1 MTIKQDLKVERYKL
15 VAECVPDPVLYFN
28 YDSRWMRWLPEDLFR
43 KMSKT

>member
-28 YDSRWMRWLPEDLFR
+28 YASRDPY
-43 KMSKT
+43 SKLVRDPGQGPG